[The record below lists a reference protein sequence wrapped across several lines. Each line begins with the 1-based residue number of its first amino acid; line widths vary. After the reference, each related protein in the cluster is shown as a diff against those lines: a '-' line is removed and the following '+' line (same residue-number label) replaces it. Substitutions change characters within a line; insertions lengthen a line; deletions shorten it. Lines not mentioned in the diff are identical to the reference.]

1 MQEQNLSLTERLFDR
16 FLRWLREN
24 SLTFFSSLIFGL
36 ITHMFVM
43 TNKLP
48 NHDDVAYLFGKGAT
62 VSSGRWGLEL
72 LRHVIPDYSMP
83 WLHGI
88 VSLLLLS
95 VSICIIVDLFQIHS
109 RLGRIL
115 LSALIVSFPSQT
127 GTFCYMYTSSCYAVA
142 FLLSVLAVKEASK
155 SSWKHWLISS
165 LLIVLVF
172 SIYQAY
178 ISIISSLMILLLV
191 QDLLCANGENR
202 ALPVLKRGILFVAIL
217 VVGLELYRVTIQVSL
232 HFIGGAV
239 NQYSNEA
246 QEMGPGFPNGILTAY
261 RYFFYNLVSR
271 YNMIIVSRTSRSIH
285 FFCFAIA
292 AAGIVTGMIRGRNLG
307 NALLLLLCLAFL
319 PLSICCLYMV
329 FYWNTIHTLVLYSY
343 FTLYLLT
350 ILAVEQL
357 PAPAVHAG
365 RDLVYCALTVIVGI
379 NICFA
384 NRCYL
389 KLFLEYENA
398 YSLATTLVTQIRS
411 LPGYDPEDRVVIYPS
426 AGNILEFAPEF
437 GTKEEAEHDLMG
449 VQLQLLTGYTEEDFF
464 RRFIGAELNI
474 VPNEQAQRE
483 ITDRDFA
490 RMPAYPADGSV
501 KRVEDGM
508 IFVKFPSEFEPD
520 WD

>member
-1 MQEQNLSLTERLFDR
+1 MQEHNLSLTERLYDR
-16 FLRWLREN
+16 FFFWLREN
-24 SLTFFSSLIFGL
+24 SLTFFSSVIFGL

-72 LRHVIPDYSMP
+72 LRYIIPDYSMP
-83 WLHGI
+83 CLHGI

-95 VSICIIVDLFQIHS
+95 ISICIIAELFQIRS
-109 RLGRIL
+109 RLGRVL

-142 FLLSVLAVKEASK
+142 FLLSILAVREASG
-155 SSWKHWLISS
+155 SGWKHWIISVI
-165 LLIVLVF
+165 LIVLVF

-178 ISIISSLMILLLV
+178 ISIVSSLMILMMIR
-191 QDLLCANGENR
+191 DLLSSNGESR

-217 VVGLELYRVTIQVSL
+217 LAGLELYRVTIQVSL

-246 QEMGPGFPNGILTAY
+246 QEMGPGFPGGILTAY
-261 RYFFYNLVSR
+261 KYFFYNLVSR
-271 YNMIIVSRTSRSIH
+271 YNMIIVSRTSRAIH

-292 AAGIVTGMIRGRNLG
+292 AVGVVSAIIRGKNLW
-307 NALLLLLCLAFL
+307 NALLLLLCLVFL

-350 ILAVEQL
+350 ILSVEQL
-357 PAPAVHAG
+357 PVPVVHAG
-365 RDLVYCALTVIVGI
+365 RDLVYCALTLIVGI
-379 NICFA
+379 NVCFA

-411 LPGYDPEDRVVIYPS
+411 LPGYDPDDQVVIYPS
-426 AGNILEFAPEF
+426 AGNILTFAPEF
-437 GTKEEAEHDLMG
+437 GTEEEAEHDLMG
-449 VQLQLLTGYTEEDFF
+449 IQVQLLTGYTEEDFF

-474 VPNEQAQRE
+474 VSNKQAQRE

-490 RMPAYPADGSV
+490 RMPSYPADGSV
-501 KRVEDGM
+501 KRVDDGL